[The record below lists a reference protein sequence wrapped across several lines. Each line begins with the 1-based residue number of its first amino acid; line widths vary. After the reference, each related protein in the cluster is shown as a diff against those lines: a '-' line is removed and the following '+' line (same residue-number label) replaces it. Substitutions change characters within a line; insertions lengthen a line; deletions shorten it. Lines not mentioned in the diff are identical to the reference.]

1 MVLHVIFSVL
11 GFIRLRRPIMS
22 VLRIWKKIVSIELVS
37 FKIENVLKQLFKET
51 NKQKKSSRAI
61 NMIIVYQAKFI
72 TIFKIQPGH

>member
-1 MVLHVIFSVL
+1 
-11 GFIRLRRPIMS
+11 
-22 VLRIWKKIVSIELVS
+22 VSIELVS

-72 TIFKIQPGH
+72 TIFKTQCLLNFSYIYIYVYIYGKLTHT